1 MRIYFSN
8 LIKGNMKWQLLK
20 QSLLWRK
27 LCLLG
32 VKTDWAVVFINLW
45 GQMEKLCYGRG
56 YYYKK
61 VNMALDFLK
70 NVQKKQIK
78 NHRLKK

>member
-20 QSLLWRK
+20 QS
-27 LCLLG
+27 LG